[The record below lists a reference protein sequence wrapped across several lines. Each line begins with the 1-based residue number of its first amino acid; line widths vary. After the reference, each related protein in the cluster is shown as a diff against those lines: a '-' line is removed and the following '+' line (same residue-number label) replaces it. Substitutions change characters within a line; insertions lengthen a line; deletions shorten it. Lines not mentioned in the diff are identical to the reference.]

1 MKFMIALAGKCVM
14 ASDAR
19 KAALQVSAGALA
31 GTPELA
37 ETPELDGAPVVA
49 GVGTSAGGP

>member
-1 MKFMIALAGKCVM
+1 MKFMIALADKRVM